1 MTKSIPTIY
10 PILDSAR
17 IPATGRTDFLRRL
30 GRSLADAGVTL
41 LEYRNKSGAEAELL
55 SDAETLREALPAG
68 QVKLI
73 LDDRV
78 DLVLR
83 AGFDGVHVDAEDAT
97 PGEARR
103 ILGRGFIIGT
113 FGGGDSLVPGVL
125 NEPADYFSI
134 GPVFATTTKKTE
146 KAPVGVEGVRRL
158 RDDAGP
164 NPVLVAAAG
173 VTLETAPAVLAAGA
187 NTVAVAAALF
197 GAPDPAAEFRRW
209 LRELDS

>member
-1 MTKSIPTIY
+1 MTTSIPTIY

-17 IPATGRTDFLRRL
+17 IPATERTDFLRRL

-41 LEYRNKSGAEAELL
+41 LEYRNKSGSEAELL
-55 SDAETLREALPAG
+55 SDAEVLREALPAG

-83 AGFDGVHVDAEDAT
+83 AGFDGVHVDAGDAS

-103 ILGRGFIIGT
+103 ILGPGSIIGT
-113 FGGGDSLVPGVL
+113 FGGSDMLVPGVL
-125 NEPADYFSI
+125 SEPVDYFSI
-134 GPVFATTTKKTE
+134 GPVFATTTKQTVKV
-146 KAPVGVEGVRRL
+146 PIGVEGVRRL
-158 RDDAGP
+158 RDEAGP

-197 GAPDPAAEFRRW
+197 RAPDPAAEFRRW
-209 LRELDS
+209 LTALG

>member
-1 MTKSIPTIY
+1 MTTSIPVIY
-10 PILDSAR
+10 PILDS
-17 IPATGRTDFLRRL
+17 GRVPRAGREDFLQRL

-41 LEYRNKSGAEAELL
+41 LEYRNKGGAEAELL
-55 SDAETLREALPAG
+55 GDAEVLREALPVR
-68 QVKLI
+68 QVMLI

-83 AGFDGVHVDAEDAT
+83 AGFDGVHVDAGDAT
-97 PGEARR
+97 PREARR
-103 ILGRGFIIGT
+103 ILGPGFIIGT
-113 FGGGDSLVPGVL
+113 FGGSDSLVPGVL

-134 GPVFATTTKKTE
+134 GPVFATTTKQTE
-146 KAPVGVEGVRRL
+146 KAPIGIEGVRRL
-158 RDDAGP
+158 RDEAGP
-164 NPVLVAAAG
+164 HPVLVAAAG

-209 LRELDS
+209 LAALG